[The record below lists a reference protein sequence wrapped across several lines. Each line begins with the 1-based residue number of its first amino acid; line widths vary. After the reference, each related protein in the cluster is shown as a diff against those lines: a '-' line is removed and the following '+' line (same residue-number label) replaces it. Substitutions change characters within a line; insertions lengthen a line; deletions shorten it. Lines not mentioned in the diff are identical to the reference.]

1 RDSVA
6 LPTTVPLFPTMILP
20 PPRST
25 LFPYTTLFRSLR
37 NAAELSVKQLLAV
50 RDDDRPIAPENL
62 LGGSDGGHSLQAGI
76 LEGLETVEGNVQK
89 VAVLAGNQRS
99 HDVIAARDQCLQ
111 ILLRI
116 VALVDRQSD
125 VLEVLG
131 QHAVALDQFLG
142 DASEGDRIGLVAG
155 IDP

>member
-76 LEGLETVEGNVQK
+76 LEGLETVEGDRKSTRLNSSH
-89 VAVLAGNQRS
+89 VAISYAVFCLKKKKTIHQRS
-99 HDVIAARDQCLQ
+99 
-111 ILLRI
+111 IL
-116 VALVDRQSD
+116 
-125 VLEVLG
+125 
-131 QHAVALDQFLG
+131 
-142 DASEGDRIGLVAG
+142 
-155 IDP
+155 